1 MIPRLSMI
9 GASTGTCSSL
19 TSTYPFAYT
28 VQISSAHQTQKS
40 SSDFERAHS
49 CTQQCQILVEMH
61 KSSLCEVID

>member
-1 MIPRLSMI
+1 MIPRLSTI
-9 GASTGTCSSL
+9 GASTGTCSSH

-28 VQISSAHQTQKS
+28 VQMSSAHQTQNNL
-40 SSDFERAHS
+40 SDFERDHS